1 MNEIDKI
8 RWKKVERLA
17 DKTAYILEAVIRW
30 RAEEIRL
37 GHENADSREMLS
49 TIQCILYDVGGHD
62 DTKEA
67 QQLFKEIMNTRI
79 DRALSK

>member
-17 DKTAYILEAVIRW
+17 DKTAYVLEAVIRW

-37 GHENADSREMLS
+37 GHEHE
-49 TIQCILYDVGGHD
+49 CILYDVGGHD

>member
-17 DKTAYILEAVIRW
+17 DKTAYVLEAVIRL
-30 RAEEIRL
+30 RAEKIKLGIDHEI
-37 GHENADSREMLS
+37 LS
-49 TIQCILYDVGGHD
+49 TIECILHDVGGHN

>member
-17 DKTAYILEAVIRW
+17 DKTAYVLEAVIRL
-30 RAEEIRL
+30 RAEKIKL
-37 GHENADSREMLS
+37 GGESIYEMLS
-49 TIQCILYDVGGHD
+49 TIESILYDVGGHD

-79 DRALSK
+79 DRTLSK

>member
-17 DKTAYILEAVIRW
+17 DKTAYVLEAVIRW

-37 GHENADSREMLS
+37 GHEHES
-49 TIQCILYDVGGHD
+49 ILYDVGGHD

-79 DRALSK
+79 DRTLSK